1 MFTNAKKVTDHN
13 EDCQTQT
20 NYRLTADRMT
30 TTNAGD
36 EFPLTS
42 LLPSTSYLLAYSIPL
57 LLLSVVLTFAGT
69 FLILDRTRSFAPNYD
84 ALPGAFKRARKVS
97 FTLEGGVGG
106 LAVGYAFGGM
116 FPTSTL
122 PFTITHIQFI
132 CPHFFLSWSLQYPL
146 LSLSVVKLSLLYG
159 CYRPSSQRY

>member
-1 MFTNAKKVTDHN
+1 MS
-13 EDCQTQT
+13 
-20 NYRLTADRMT
+20 

-84 ALPGAFKRARKVS
+84 ALPGAFKRARKFS

-116 FPTSTL
+116 FPTSTCAIFNNAY
-122 PFTITHIQFI
+122 PVH
-132 CPHFFLSWSLQYPL
+132 LSTF
-146 LSLSVVKLSLLYG
+146 LSLLV
-159 CYRPSSQRY
+159 PAVSTSKPLSSKAFLAVWLLSAIITTVLSGRWKYVALSFAGLSGG